1 MKMAKVCACI
11 AAGLVSTLALA
22 DAANVCIT
30 FSTTGPDTYADG
42 TTVADNEW
50 YALVWLA
57 DGATFQGV
65 TTQLEA
71 VDSSNEVMLAAPLAK
86 GGRCPLV
93 MWQVDSAKA
102 KTSGTYTVLMLD
114 TRDSNGNPAGVDA
127 VTGKPAV
134 VYAMMKTSAS
144 VNANKN
150 VVAIAS
156 QTGSGV
162 VAGTKAMAAGDVGAE
177 LPVIEALEIV
187 GENVKITVS
196 GLVPGL
202 TYRVVSG
209 ATPTAMT
216 ASDALVDQTSGEV
229 FVPAADAAFFS
240 IKAE

>member
-57 DGATFQGV
+57 DGATFQGM

-102 KTSGTYTVLMLD
+102 KTSGTYTVVMLD
-114 TRDSNGNPAGVDA
+114 TRGSDGNPAGVGEG
-127 VTGKPAV
+127 GKPAV
-134 VYAMMKTSAS
+134 VYATMATDATVIAKKDMK
-144 VNANKN
+144 
-150 VVAIAS
+150 IAS

-162 VAGTKAMAAGDVGAE
+162 AEGSKVAAAGDVGAE